1 MTEEWQKRDTWE
13 EKEGRRMGN
22 EERTVGMKEAWIF
35 SRFERAKRWGSI
47 CRKIDWTGVTFAL
60 VFARAVILDRRGETN
75 GERYS
80 RKIPRESF
88 RSERRNV
95 RQSDSFFFWKTLVEI
110 VNLASKPSIEKIND
124 ERCAK
129 FSIND
134 VVFAAETRRI
144 SIDFERSQREGPNY
158 LSNAPTTEEIR

>member
-13 EKEGRRMGN
+13 EKEGAKDGRTGN

-47 CRKIDWTGVTFAL
+47 CRKIDWTGVTFVL

-95 RQSDSFFFWKTLVEI
+95 RQSDSFFFFGKRL
-110 VNLASKPSIEKIND
+110 
-124 ERCAK
+124 
-129 FSIND
+129 
-134 VVFAAETRRI
+134 
-144 SIDFERSQREGPNY
+144 FES
-158 LSNAPTTEEIR
+158 

>member
-13 EKEGRRMGN
+13 EKKGRRMGN

-60 VFARAVILDRRGETN
+60 VFARAVILDRKGETN

-88 RSERRNV
+88 RSKSQKNV
-95 RQSDSFFFWKTLVEI
+95 RQSDSFFFFGKRL
-110 VNLASKPSIEKIND
+110 
-124 ERCAK
+124 
-129 FSIND
+129 
-134 VVFAAETRRI
+134 
-144 SIDFERSQREGPNY
+144 FES
-158 LSNAPTTEEIR
+158 